1 MKSKITLISL
11 MAAGIAFSTIA
22 ADTAPTKGATT
33 TPAKETVI
41 PVSDQCARIDVDG
54 SKDKINLKPVKG
66 MNNHSWLKSKG
77 LDKNFLYSFSK
88 PLTSEVWED
97 MEVSFIPDKDG
108 VVVLHLMGKYYLPKG
123 EKKIIPVLIEFD
135 EVQLTGAELKNGG
148 FEQLDEKGKVADWNL
163 KGELVKGKAQAGDNS
178 IKVCINNRA
187 TQTIKVTKD
196 QQVTLKAKVK
206 KAE

>member
-1 MKSKITLISL
+1 MKSKITVISL

-22 ADTAPTKGATT
+22 ADTTPAQEATT
-33 TPAKETVI
+33 APAQETVI
-41 PVSDQCARIDVDG
+41 PAKKQCARIDIDG

-66 MNNHSWLKSKG
+66 MANAAWMKKRD
-77 LDKNFLYSFSK
+77 LDQNFLYSHSN
-88 PLTSEVWED
+88 PLNAEVWED

-108 VVVLHLMGKYYLPKG
+108 AVVLNLMGMWYVPKG
-123 EKKIIPVLIEFD
+123 EKKNIPIWVEFD

-163 KGELVKGKAQAGDNS
+163 KGDLIKGKAQAGDNA
-178 IKVCINNRA
+178 IKVCANNRA
-187 TQTIKVTKD
+187 LQTIKVTKD
-196 QQVTLKAKVK
+196 QQVTIKAKVK